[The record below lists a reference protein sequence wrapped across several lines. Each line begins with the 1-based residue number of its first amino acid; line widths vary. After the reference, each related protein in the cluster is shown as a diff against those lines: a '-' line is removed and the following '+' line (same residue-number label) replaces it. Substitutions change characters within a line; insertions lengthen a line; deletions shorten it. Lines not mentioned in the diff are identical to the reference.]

1 MIFKHCHLLKREM
14 FFLDQDIIRNVLQP
28 DCSTGTVF
36 VFQQPLSRPKLPFV
50 VSTEI
55 LVQVLGYHQH
65 FSVAQ
70 PIVFGVSLLRL
81 QLQPLLNLVLEKVEG
96 FGCYPVALYH
106 MHWHGFTVIGFTP
119 CTTESTILFPF
130 PNYAGR
136 YRSNLRNQRWFDI
149 LLNVVIMV
157 VY

>member
-1 MIFKHCHLLKREM
+1 M
-14 FFLDQDIIRNVLQP
+14 FFLDQDIIRNFLQP

-36 VFQQPLSRPKLPFV
+36 VFQQPLQRPKLPFV

-55 LVQVLGYHQH
+55 LVQVLVYHQH

-81 QLQPLLNLVLEKVEG
+81 QRQPLLNLVLEKVEG

-106 MHWHGFTVIGFTP
+106 MHWHGFTVM
-119 CTTESTILFPF
+119 
-130 PNYAGR
+130 
-136 YRSNLRNQRWFDI
+136 
-149 LLNVVIMV
+149 LLVSLHVQQKVQYYSPSLIMQV
-157 VY
+157 GTGLICATNGGLIYY